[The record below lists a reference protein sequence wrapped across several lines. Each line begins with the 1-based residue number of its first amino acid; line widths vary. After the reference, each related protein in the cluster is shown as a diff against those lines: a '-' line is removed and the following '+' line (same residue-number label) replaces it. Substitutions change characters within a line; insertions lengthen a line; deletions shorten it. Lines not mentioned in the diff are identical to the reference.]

1 MISQLEQERN
11 TYSIVRALVLVHH
24 VLVLLVL
31 DVRHIETGLELL
43 KLQCRS
49 CSLR

>member
-1 MISQLEQERN
+1 MISQSEQERN
-11 TYSIVRALVLVHH
+11 IYPIVRALVLVHH
-24 VLVLLVL
+24 VLVFLIL
-31 DVRHIETGLELL
+31 DVRHIETGLELS